1 MKSKDRHPFR
11 FFTIIPHAG
20 TYFLLFK
27 GRYRQEGGTRMGR
40 GEMFGHKRKGH
51 PGRFPKDQM
60 AGEKQHKD
68 SNYDDEQTF
77 PHEAFKNRMHNP

>member
-1 MKSKDRHPFR
+1 
-11 FFTIIPHAG
+11 
-20 TYFLLFK
+20 
-27 GRYRQEGGTRMGR
+27 MGR

-77 PHEAFKNRMHNP
+77 LHEAFKNRMHNP

>member
-1 MKSKDRHPFR
+1 
-11 FFTIIPHAG
+11 
-20 TYFLLFK
+20 
-27 GRYRQEGGTRMGR
+27 
-40 GEMFGHKRKGH
+40 
-51 PGRFPKDQM
+51 M